1 MIQIVE
7 NPRLGRLKDRLLQR
21 DVTVEEVWEYITI
34 QHQPHAGQTPQSPAS
49 FVTQEDLVHFW
60 SLHDWWEPVKD
71 KPTNAPT
78 PLISQFCWY
87 VNTPSNTTPVTF
99 MDAMMQFYN
108 RALAWCQAND
118 LDPAYPGETV
128 AEKRKRL
135 NRERMAKVR
144 GHRPTPRKVLEA
156 DPELAAQVKELEEQC
171 SALKVEAKLA
181 EEWAKGE
188 VLRHQEAMI
197 EAAAKRKEI
206 VMDFKTRIEKL
217 RTEIRTLIAKQ

>member
-108 RALAWCQAND
+108 RALAWCEANE
-118 LDPAYPGETV
+118 LDPINPGET
-128 AEKRKRL
+128 AAQRKRRL

-144 GHRPTPRKVLEA
+144 EHRATPKKALEG
-156 DPELAAQVKELEEQC
+156 DSELAAQVKALEDQC
-171 SALKVEAKLA
+171 SDLKVEAKLA

-206 VMDFKTRIEKL
+206 AADFKTRIEKL